1 MTFNDYDGFTEK
13 FKPKKT
19 TDDCYTPEPV
29 YNAVLE
35 FVKKEY
41 GIEGREIVRPFYP
54 GGDYEMFD
62 YPDNCVVI
70 DNPPFSIVSKIAKFY
85 VENKIDFFLFAPTLT
100 NFSIRAKC
108 CHVITDAQITY
119 HNGAVVNTSFVTT
132 FDDAIAITLPELHD
146 AIMDA
151 QKNSKKNEL
160 SKYSYPENVLMIN
173 DLNKISAGGI
183 HVKFKNGVIVHELEE
198 QKRIGKQMF
207 GYGYLLSDKGAQLK
221 RECMRQAKKRKQQID
236 DLKEKEEEN
245 RKIKFNLSDSEKKI
259 VEHLNELEDK

>member
-1 MTFNDYDGFTEK
+1 MIYGKKQMTFNDYDGFTEK

-108 CHVITDAQITY
+108 CHVITDCSVTY
-119 HNGAVVNTSFVTT
+119 HNGAVINTSFITSLI
-132 FDDAIAITLPELHD
+132 DAISMTEPKLAEAIANAQISPDKKELPKYTYPDNILTVSDMNKISSGGIKVKFKHGVTIG
-146 AIMDA
+146 ALDA
-151 QKNSKKNEL
+151 QKK
-160 SKYSYPENVLMIN
+160 
-173 DLNKISAGGI
+173 
-183 HVKFKNGVIVHELEE
+183 
-198 QKRIGKQMF
+198 IGKGIF
-207 GYGYLLSDKGAQLK
+207 GRGILISDKDA
-221 RECMRQAKKRKQQID
+221 EMKKAEMKKAEMKKAEMK
-236 DLKEKEEEN
+236 KEQYTF
-245 RKIKFNLSDSEKKI
+245 ILSDSERQI